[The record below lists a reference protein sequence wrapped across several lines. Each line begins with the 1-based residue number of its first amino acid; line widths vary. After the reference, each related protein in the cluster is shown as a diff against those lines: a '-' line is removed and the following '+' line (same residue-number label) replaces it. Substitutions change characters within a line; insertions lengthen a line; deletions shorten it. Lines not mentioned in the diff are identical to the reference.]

1 MSFSFQ
7 VTGLD
12 EILAK
17 MDQLPKQAARV
28 AALALYEGAGVMAD
42 SVGQAVQGIATK
54 KFKYPAPP
62 GKMRMPS
69 PEEKAV
75 LMNARHGVA
84 KFRNT
89 GTEINTSVG
98 WRNAGYGT
106 INGKTVP
113 VPKIAAAIESGT
125 SFMKKQPFFR
135 KSVNRAKG
143 PAAAAVESGIKSR
156 EDMLSID

>member
-54 KFKYPAPP
+54 KFK
-62 GKMRMPS
+62 
-69 PEEKAV
+69 
-75 LMNARHGVA
+75 
-84 KFRNT
+84 
-89 GTEINTSVG
+89 
-98 WRNAGYGT
+98 
-106 INGKTVP
+106 
-113 VPKIAAAIESGT
+113 
-125 SFMKKQPFFR
+125 
-135 KSVNRAKG
+135 
-143 PAAAAVESGIKSR
+143 
-156 EDMLSID
+156 

>member
-12 EILAK
+12 EIMAK
-17 MDQLPKQAARV
+17 MDKLPKEAARV

-42 SVGQAVQGIATK
+42 AVGQAVQGIATK

-62 GKMRMPS
+62 GKTRMPS

-84 KFRNT
+84 KFRNY
-89 GTEINTSVG
+89 GTEVNTSVG

-113 VPKIAAAIESGT
+113 VPMIAAAIESGT

-143 PAAAAVESGIKSR
+143 AATAAVESGIKSR
-156 EDMLSID
+156 EDMLSVD